1 MSSPIKFPPIGSMSF
16 VLMLVSGVIIAVLV
30 ATLMGLVG
38 KYMVQDYN
46 NITVNLANSTGQS
59 LVEYKSG
66 NVTLYYINGSYN
78 NAQNVFATTF
88 TYTLMVFTSPVT
100 LSILIGI
107 TLVVI
112 ALFYYKN
119 S

>member
-1 MSSPIKFPPIGSMSF
+1 MSLPVKLPPIGSMSF
-16 VLMLVSGVIIAVLV
+16 VLTLISAVIIAVLV
-30 ATLMGLVG
+30 AMLMGFAG
-38 KYMVQDYN
+38 RYMVQGYN

-66 NVTLYYINGSYN
+66 NTTLYYINGSYN

-107 TLVVI
+107 TLVVV

>member
-1 MSSPIKFPPIGSMSF
+1 MSFPVKFPPIGSMSF
-16 VLMLVSGVIIAVLV
+16 VLMLVAGVIIAVLV
-30 ATLMGLVG
+30 ATLMGVAS
-38 KYMVQDYN
+38 KFMVQSYN
-46 NITVNLANSTGQS
+46 NITISLANTTGQS

-88 TYTLMVFTSPVT
+88 TYTLMIFTSPVT

-107 TLVVI
+107 TLVVV
-112 ALFYYKN
+112 ALFYYK
-119 S
+119 SS